1 MLTSCA
7 VTRPSPQ
14 HCGDFQPAARN
25 CNFHGL
31 FFLVFFF
38 FPLFRCPRWGI
49 YRPLSPIPDPKVRC
63 WLSTLHW
70 HSVIFLEIYIFL
82 LTLPFVFSLLK
93 TTLHLCCSAGFLCLY
108 SCIVRNGRSTISEMT
123 YARLTPTLA
132 AWCVFSPFL
141 FVWNKKKTWAYF
153 NVFVSVFQCSIHLY
167 LLVI

>member
-1 MLTSCA
+1 M
-7 VTRPSPQ
+7 PSLGCRLSTAGIFNPPRATAISTV
-14 HCGDFQPAARN
+14 C
-25 CNFHGL
+25 

-49 YRPLSPIPDPKVRC
+49 YRPLSPIPDLKVRC

-70 HSVIFLEIYIFL
+70 HSVIFLEIYILL

-108 SCIVRNGRSTISEMT
+108 SCSVSNGRSTISEMT

-141 FVWNKKKTWAYF
+141 FVWKKKTELTLMSLSLFSNA
-153 NVFVSVFQCSIHLY
+153 VFICIF
-167 LLVI
+167 